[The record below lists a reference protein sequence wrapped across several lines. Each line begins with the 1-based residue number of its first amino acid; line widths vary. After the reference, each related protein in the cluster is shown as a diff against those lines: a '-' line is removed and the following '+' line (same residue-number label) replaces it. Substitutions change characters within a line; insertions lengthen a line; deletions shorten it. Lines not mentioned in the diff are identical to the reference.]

1 MECALNPALKD
12 VPLAVSGNPEK
23 RHGVI
28 LAKNELAKKAGIKT
42 GDVIWQAMQ
51 KEPRLKC
58 VPPHFSHLKVIGS
71 SMGLCSSISS
81 GVSGAYLRSSARLP
95 MTW

>member
-51 KEPRLKC
+51 KEPRLKMRSAAFFALFGIFC
-58 VPPHFSHLKVIGS
+58 ARIR
-71 SMGLCSSISS
+71 
-81 GVSGAYLRSSARLP
+81 YLYEIYR
-95 MTW
+95 